1 MRQSLAVLG
10 PAAAGR
16 RGQGVRPAV
25 WRAGLVAALS
35 LALLMI
41 LSAFSLLASA
51 QAQEAGNAAAADT
64 AAPDMLA
71 AIRARG
77 ELRVGVNPLYKPFS
91 FEKDGRRVGV
101 DIDIARLLAK
111 KLGVKARIVVP
122 KAFGDLLPMLERG
135 EVDIVLAGM
144 SITFERALKV
154 NFTRPYFETG
164 LSILANKGR
173 LAKLGVPLVRDY
185 ETLKARLEASG
196 RMGRLRIAVTRGKA
210 PERIVPQYFPGAQ
223 VLAFDSNEAAAEA
236 VLKGEAD
243 LMVHDEMFLK
253 VWLHDNAAR
262 AGFLMVVFERPFK
275 PDYYGM
281 AVRKGD
287 VEFVRLLDTFILAEL
302 KANGR
307 LMAFLGRYIPVRAQV
322 SVRAYTITEDYYGGD

>member
-1 MRQSLAVLG
+1 MLGLALSVILF
-10 PAAAGR
+10 
-16 RGQGVRPAV
+16 
-25 WRAGLVAALS
+25 ALS
-35 LALLMI
+35 LI
-41 LSAFSLLASA
+41 GGA
-51 QAQEAGNAAAADT
+51 QAQEGGQTAAAAGMP
-64 AAPDMLA
+64 AADRLA

-77 ELRVGVNPLYKPFS
+77 ELKVGVNPLYKPFS

-101 DIDIARLLAK
+101 DIDIARLLAE
-111 KLGVKARIVVP
+111 KLGVKLKVVAPARF
-122 KAFGDLLPMLERG
+122 ADLIPMLERD
-135 EVDIVLAGM
+135 EVDVVIAGM

-173 LAKLGVPLVRDY
+173 LARLGVPMVRDY
-185 ETLKARLEASG
+185 ATLRRRLEESG
-196 RMGRLRIAVTRGKA
+196 RMSRLRIAVTRGKA
-210 PERIVPQYFPGAQ
+210 PERIVPQYFPGAK
-223 VLAFDSNEAAAEA
+223 VLPFDTNEAAAEA

-253 VWLHDNAAR
+253 VWLHDNMAR
-262 AGFLMVVFERPFK
+262 AGFLLVVFDEPFK

-287 VEFVRLLDTFILAEL
+287 LSFVRLLDTFILAEL
-302 KANGR
+302 EANGR